1 LSRHDGTVRR
11 IGLEIV
17 EPAIRVRMSPKSSAG
32 VVAVL
37 SVLAV
42 HGPSAGAQQPP
53 VFKARVD
60 VVTVDATVVDRDGRP
75 VEGLQAKDFAVTVDG
90 RPRRIVTVEFT
101 RFDQRPT
108 GPEPSPAAA
117 PGRDSTPA
125 GRSTGPAPGERLI
138 MLAFDHSSFYATGTR
153 SATLAGRRFLATLG
167 PADRVGLVSFPQT
180 GIFIAPT
187 TDRAVVE
194 RELGRVTGTA
204 VRPTTDGRP
213 FVSIAES
220 AVIRGGDQFTLD
232 RVRARECAGL
242 PPDLDQ
248 ACVYHIEMVAREHVI
263 EAQEQTSQSLR
274 GLGNVLD
281 RLGALPG
288 RKVMVLISGGLV
300 TSLTRSGES
309 SSTLLAQVAS
319 RAAAANVAIH
329 VMHVDTG
336 VLDAIDADHRR
347 VSDTIVTDHALQSA
361 GLKDIAASTGGD
373 LMTVVGDAN
382 FAFDRVTRTIS
393 AAYVLG
399 IETEPAERDG
409 RPHSI
414 GVKVRRPGVRVMSRQ
429 QFRMAAANATVSS
442 PADRVS
448 EALRTGRVSTDLP
461 LRVAVFRM
469 KEIETGRVRALVRVD
484 AGRGVAGPAELTVGM
499 AFVGDAGRASQS
511 EVRTQPLPSSAGP
524 DPAWVLQT
532 VVPLDPGDYTVRVA
546 MTDPDGRLGSANVR
560 LSAAVPQGPGAS
572 HSDLMLY
579 DPARF
584 GAGGP
589 APLIDGRVVGTEVSA
604 VFEVYPSGS
613 SPVTQVEFSLA
624 KAGGPP
630 EQTWLGRLTREV
642 DGAVVAGEADFD
654 LSDLLPGEYTVTATA
669 MAATRELARATAM
682 FKKER

>member
-1 LSRHDGTVRR
+1 MRM
-11 IGLEIV
+11 
-17 EPAIRVRMSPKSSAG
+17 RMSPKHAVG

-37 SVLAV
+37 CALAA
-42 HGPSAGAQQPP
+42 HGLSARVQQPP
-53 VFKARVD
+53 VFKTRVD
-60 VVTVDATVVDRDGRP
+60 LVTVDATVVDRDGRP
-75 VEGLQAKDFAVTVDG
+75 VEGLQADDFTVTVDG

-101 RFDQRPT
+101 RFDLRPT
-108 GPEPSPAAA
+108 PVGRSPNVSRERRHPAAA
-117 PGRDSTPA
+117 RLV
-125 GRSTGPAPGERLI
+125 RERLI
-138 MLAFDHSSFYATGTR
+138 MLAFDHSSFFAIGTR
-153 SATLAGRRFLATLG
+153 PATQAARRFLATLG
-167 PADRVGLVSFPQT
+167 PADRVGLVSYPQT

-194 RELGRVTGTA
+194 HELGRVIGTA

-213 FVSIAES
+213 VVSIAES
-220 AVIRGGDQFTLD
+220 AAIRDGDSFTLS

-242 PPDLDQ
+242 PPSLAQVCADQ
-248 ACVYHIEMVAREHVI
+248 VQMVAREQVTD
-263 EAQEQTSQSLR
+263 AQERTSQSLR
-274 GLGNVLD
+274 GLGDVLD

-288 RKVMVLISGGLV
+288 RKVMVLVSGGLV

-309 SSTLLAQVAS
+309 SSTWLTQVAN

-329 VMHVDTG
+329 VMHIDTG
-336 VLDAIDADHRR
+336 VLDAVDVDRQR
-347 VSDTIVTDHALQSA
+347 MSETVVSDLGLQSS
-361 GLKDIAASTGGD
+361 GLRDIAASTGGD

-382 FAFDRVTRTIS
+382 FAFDRITRTIS

-414 GVKVRRPGVRVMSRQ
+414 GVKVRRPGARVLSRQ
-429 QFRMAAANATVSS
+429 QFRMAAATVAVAS
-442 PADRVS
+442 PTGRVG
-448 EALRTGRVSTDLP
+448 EALRTGRVSTELP

-469 KEIETGRVRALVRVD
+469 KDVESGRVRALVRVD
-484 AGRGVAGPAELTVGM
+484 AGRGVAGPAELNVGM

-511 EVRTQPLPSSAGP
+511 EIRPTSLPASAGP
-524 DPAWVLQT
+524 DPSWVLQT

-589 APLIDGRVVGTEVSA
+589 VPLIDGRVVGTEMSA
-604 VFEVYPSGS
+604 VFEVYPPGS
-613 SPVTQVEFSLA
+613 SPVTEVEFSLA
-624 KAGGPP
+624 KAGGTP
-630 EQTWLGRLTREV
+630 EQTLPGRLTREA

-654 LSDLLPGEYTVTATA
+654 LTGLPPGEYTVTATA
-669 MAATRELARATAM
+669 MAATRELARATAT
-682 FKKER
+682 FTKER